1 MADFLQKITGGIDRG
16 IKTIS
21 SKSREFIDVSRLKGE
36 LKNVDAALQLKFNS
50 LGKRVFQMINQGALN
65 AEDLTTECAEIS
77 SCYRKIAEIEDN
89 IKRAEIEALKAQY
102 GDDAIMCRA
111 CGGINKTTDKLCN
124 ICGSSLSSETKV
136 NNRPCPACNATV
148 SAEAKFCASCG
159 KAMPKDA
166 DIQETAPTVKVC
178 NNCRQQI
185 NAEEIFCQSCGTKQ

>member
-1 MADFLQKITGGIDRG
+1 MADLLQKITDGIDRG

-21 SKSREFIDVSRLKGE
+21 SKSKEFIDVSRLKGE
-36 LKNVDAALQLKFNS
+36 LKNADAALQLKFNS
-50 LGKRVFQMINQGALN
+50 LGKRVFQMMNQGALN

-89 IKRAEIEALKAQY
+89 IKRAEREALNAQY

-136 NNRPCPACNATV
+136 NNRPCPACNASV
-148 SAEAKFCASCG
+148 SAEAKFCACG
-159 KAMPKDA
+159 SAMPKDA
-166 DIQETAPTVKVC
+166 DIQATPLSEKVC
-178 NNCRQQI
+178 NNCRKQI
-185 NAEEIFCQSCGTKQ
+185 SAEEIFCQSCGTRQ